1 MLIARNLEKLNAT
14 AKELQAIGTSQN
26 KQVKTRVITL
36 DLSAPENLKA
46 KVYERIY
53 KEKLGD
59 IDISVLINNAGYAQ
73 VGYFDEISEQ
83 DVHTQLTCNTY
94 PVILL
99 TQQLLKSFKSRYTKF
114 GKRSLLATTSSIA
127 GHYPIP
133 LLGVYSASKK
143 FVDSFS

>member
-1 MLIARNLEKLNAT
+1 
-14 AKELQAIGTSQN
+14 
-26 KQVKTRVITL
+26 
-36 DLSAPENLKA
+36 
-46 KVYERIY
+46 VYEKIY
-53 KEKLGD
+53 KENLSD

-73 VGYFDEISEQ
+73 VGYFNELSEQ

-99 TQQLLKSFKSRYTKF
+99 TQQLLRSFKSRYTRF

-143 FVDSFS
+143 FVDSFSWAMVAELGGYGVDVCAWQAGTVTTKLNDYTSDALASTPDVYA